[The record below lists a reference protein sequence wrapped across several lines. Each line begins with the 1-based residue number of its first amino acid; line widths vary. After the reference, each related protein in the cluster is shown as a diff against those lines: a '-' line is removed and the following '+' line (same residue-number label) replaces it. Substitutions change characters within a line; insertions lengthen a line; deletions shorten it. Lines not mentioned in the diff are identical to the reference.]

1 MAIEKTKGTFLEKK
15 AHFEKKGYNK
25 LRWGKFEGTFF

>member
-1 MAIEKTKGTFLEKK
+1 MGLELSAGTFLEKK

-25 LRWGKFEGTFF
+25 LRWEKFEGTFF